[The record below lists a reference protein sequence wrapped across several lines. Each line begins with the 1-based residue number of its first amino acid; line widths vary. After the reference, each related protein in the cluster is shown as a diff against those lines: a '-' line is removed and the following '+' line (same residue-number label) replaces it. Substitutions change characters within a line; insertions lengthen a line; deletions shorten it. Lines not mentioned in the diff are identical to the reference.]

1 MASKTKK
8 EKGLTLIEV
17 LVGTFLMLLVFL
29 GIFGV
34 YRTGI
39 WVVGQSQNKITAL
52 SVANKEIEEIRNL
65 PYSEVG
71 VEGSFPDGVI
81 PAEKTYEINGREYNI
96 KTRIDYVVDSADG
109 VSEPDDECP
118 NDYKKIEVEVSWEGL
133 FEGSASLV
141 TDIAPD
147 NMAQECAEAGG
158 ILFVS
163 VFDAFAEMVPS
174 PLIEIKD
181 PETGQVLKTA
191 SESEH
196 YFSLPPGNYRVV
208 ASKSGYSGSRSY
220 GIDEIAIPEKPD
232 PSVAEGGL
240 SEISFAIDELSSMTI
255 ETLSAWGIDYFT
267 DSFSDQSEVS
277 ESSNVVFSGGEVSL
291 EEGSTSGYLISVP
304 IFPAD
309 LLNWEKFSWDDLVT
323 EQCEINYQVLYYDGE
338 NWILIPDSDLPGN
351 SEGFISSV
359 DLSALDVSLYPQ
371 LKIKGNLSTSES
383 SISPLLYN
391 WEVSWRNSEAT
402 VVSDVPFYFRGDKE
416 IGKDSEENPVYKFEE
431 STTSGGSGSV
441 TYDSLEWDLYS
452 FSVEGGWDL
461 QNTEP
466 AQPVSLS
473 PAGTENVTLYVQSQ
487 NSFLIE
493 VQDEETE
500 EPVFSAE
507 ARLYKEG
514 YDKTQQTNQ
523 DGQTYFAPLDTGT
536 YSLEVSAGD
545 YSGYSGTVSISGD
558 ETKVVYLER
567 VE

>member
-1 MASKTKK
+1 MADRNKK

-17 LVGTFLMLLVFL
+17 LVGTFLIVLVFL

-39 WVVGQSQNKITAL
+39 WVIGQSQNKITAL

-71 VEGSFPDGVI
+71 VEGSFPDGII

-109 VSEPDDECP
+109 VVEEEDECP
-118 NDYKKIEVEVSWEGL
+118 NDYKKVQVEISWGGL
-133 FEGSASLV
+133 FEGSASLI

-147 NMAQECAEAGG
+147 NMAQECAETGG

-163 VFDAFAEMVPS
+163 VFDAYAEMVSS
-174 PLIEIKD
+174 PLVEIKD
-181 PETGQVLKTA
+181 PDTGQVLKTA

-196 YFSLPPGNYRVV
+196 YFSLPPGSYRVV
-208 ASKSGYSGSRSY
+208 ASKSGYSSSRSY
-220 GIDEIAIPEKPD
+220 GIDEVAIPEKPD
-232 PSVAEGGL
+232 PLVAEGGL

-267 DSFSDQSEVS
+267 DSFSDQSEIS
-277 ESSNVVFSGGEVSL
+277 ESSNVDFSGGEISL
-291 EEGSTSGYLISVP
+291 QEQSTSGYLVSVSVS
-304 IFPAD
+304 PAD
-309 LLNWEKFSWDDLVT
+309 LLNWDKFSWDDLVT

-338 NWILIPDSDLPGN
+338 NWLLVPDSDLPGN

-359 DLSALDVSLYPQ
+359 DLSDLDVSLYPQ
-371 LKIKGNLSTSES
+371 IRLKGNFSTSES

-402 VVSDVPFYFRGDKE
+402 VVSDVPLHSRGDKE

-431 STTSGGSGSV
+431 DTTSGGSGSV

-452 FSVEGGWDL
+452 FSVGGDWDL
-461 QNTEP
+461 QSTEP

-473 PAGTENVTLYVQSQ
+473 PASTKNVTLYVQTQ

-514 YDKTQQTNQ
+514 YDKTQQTDQ
-523 DGQTYFAPLDTGT
+523 DGQTYFAPLDEGT
-536 YSLEVSAGD
+536 YSLEVSAQD
-545 YSGYSGTVSISGD
+545 YSDYSGTVSVSGD
-558 ETKVVYLER
+558 ENKIIYLER